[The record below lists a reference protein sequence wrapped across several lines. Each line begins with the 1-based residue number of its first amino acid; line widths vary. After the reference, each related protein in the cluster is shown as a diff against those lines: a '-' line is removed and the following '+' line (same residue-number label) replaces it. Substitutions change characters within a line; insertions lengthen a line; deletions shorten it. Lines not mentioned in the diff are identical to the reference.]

1 MYFDT
6 SLKTSRRDCSEYPVR
21 PCHLFKPDMLPLTTM
36 MRSVK
41 NSNATTGTSLIIVV
55 RIHTFKVVKTN
66 VEPVNKSIPGSV
78 ETVEG
83 SLFAIV
89 DVGSREVDSDIT
101 CTLRMTDGELIHVLR
116 HHLHRRR
123 WYGIAFVQVTND
135 KKHDCYSLQ
144 AFADRRLRF
153 FEIGRKMVSTRHLSF
168 IWNPLMEQ
176 VQFPE

>member
-1 MYFDT
+1 
-6 SLKTSRRDCSEYPVR
+6 
-21 PCHLFKPDMLPLTTM
+21 M
-36 MRSVK
+36 MRSAK
-41 NSNATTGTSLIIVV
+41 NSNATTRTSLIIVV
-55 RIHTFKVVKTN
+55 RMHTFKVVKTN

-89 DVGSREVDSDIT
+89 DVESREVDSDIT
-101 CTLRMTDGELIHVLR
+101 YTLRMTDGELIHVLR

-135 KKHDCYSLQ
+135 KKHDFYSSQ

-153 FEIGRKMVSTRHLSF
+153 FEIWQEDGLDKTLEFYLESSDGTGTVPRVTSDSMLKSQTQSAVTSKQAQQTVVLR
-168 IWNPLMEQ
+168 
-176 VQFPE
+176 